1 MYYYIS
7 GTIVSRQNGFVVIDN
22 GGIGYKAYTSET
34 TRASLSDGAQAILY
48 TYLHVREDVF
58 DLYGFATNEEREMF
72 LQLLSVS
79 GVGPKAAL
87 AILSVMPASGVAL
100 AVATN
105 NAKALTK
112 AAGVGA
118 KMAQRVILELKDKLK
133 NEQLIP
139 AEYTQELSAAT
150 DSQSE
155 AISALM
161 ALGYSQNEA
170 NAAVAK
176 ADASLSTEELVKQAL
191 INLMR

>member
-22 GGIGYKAYTSET
+22 GGIGYKVYTSET

-139 AEYTQELSAAT
+139 AEYAQELSAAT

-155 AISALM
+155 AVSALM

-176 ADASLSTEELVKQAL
+176 ADTSLSTEELVKQAL